1 MRILI
6 ISQYFPPENALYVSA
21 LAKHL
26 GEQGHSVRVVTS
38 YPNYPKGELFD
49 GYSQRWR
56 SYEDGDF
63 FRVLRVP
70 MFIDHSESA
79 VRRSLNFASF
89 GVSAATAR
97 KFARGADVV
106 YVYATQMT
114 AAFGPWL
121 WRIAGGAPYVLHVQD
136 LWPDSITGSSLVGR
150 GRSARFV
157 EGALTPWLS
166 SVYRRAAGV
175 IGIAP
180 TMVETLAQRGVDRDK
195 LHLIYNWAADSFS
208 ADALLTQT
216 PDETRTGGVT
226 ILYAG
231 NVGDMQ
237 DLEVA
242 VKAAYESRGSGVR
255 LRILGDG
262 VALPRIKALAERLGS
277 ENVEFLGRV
286 PREEVGGYY
295 RDADFALVTLKNL
308 PAFRGTIPSKF
319 QSSLANGLP
328 VITSVQG
335 DVRSIVEETESGFT
349 ADCESVDSL
358 TRAFRRAA
366 DSPIEVRRQM
376 ADRARSTYAERFS
389 QSTSINMIEDV
400 LLQAAQGQG

>member
-1 MRILI
+1 MRVLVVT
-6 ISQYFPPENALYVSA
+6 QYYTPESA
-21 LAKHL
+21 LIAPTIAQAL
-26 GEQGHSVRVVTS
+26 ACEGHHVRVITG
-38 YPNYPKGELFD
+38 YPNYPEGRIFE

-56 SYEDGDF
+56 RFERKDA
-63 FRVLRVP
+63 VELLRVP
-70 MFIDHSESA
+70 LWIDHSESSVKRA
-79 VRRSLNFASF
+79 LNYASF

-97 KFARGADVV
+97 RFARGADVV

-121 WRIAGGAPYVLHVQD
+121 WRITGGAPYVLHVQD
-136 LWPDSITGSSLVGR
+136 LWPDSITGSSLVGG
-150 GRSARFV
+150 GRSARFMEV
-157 EGALTPWLS
+157 ALTPWLS

-208 ADALLTQT
+208 ADGASPQSV
-216 PDETRTGGVT
+216 DETRAGGAT

-242 VKAAYESRGSGVR
+242 VHAAYVSRESGVR
-255 LRILGDG
+255 LKILGDG
-262 VALPRIKALAERLGS
+262 VALPRIKALAEKLGS

-286 PREEVGGYY
+286 PREQVGSYY
-295 RDADFALVTLKNL
+295 RDADFALVTLKDL
-308 PAFRGTIPSKF
+308 SAFRGTIPSKF

-328 VITSVQG
+328 VITTIQG
-335 DVRSIVEETESGFT
+335 DVRSIVEHAKVGWT
-349 ADCESVDSL
+349 ADSESVESL
-358 TRAFRRAA
+358 AAAFREAARTSSSERAQL
-366 DSPIEVRRQM
+366 SL
-376 ADRARSTYAERFS
+376 RSRELYSSRFS
-389 QSTSINMIEDV
+389 EHAGVDAIERILKQV
-400 LLQAAQGQG
+400 ASGER